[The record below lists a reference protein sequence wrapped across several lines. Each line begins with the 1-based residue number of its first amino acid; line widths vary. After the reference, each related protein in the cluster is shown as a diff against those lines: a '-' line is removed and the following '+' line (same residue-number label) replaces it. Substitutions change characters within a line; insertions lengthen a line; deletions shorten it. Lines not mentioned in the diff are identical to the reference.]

1 MLSIK
6 NIQNIPGELAFFL
19 NPEKWS
25 IFLNDFIKVIS
36 STFYISALIFFVIF
50 FLFKR
55 SAILSTLINKGS
67 KTKNIRNDKLS
78 YTFTALFYTIL
89 LAIPIPILFYTISW
103 QLSLIQNASEFTY
116 SIARGLQF
124 IAFPLFYLQ
133 LFRFLCFPGGIAEV
147 HFKWSNNIVIGLRD
161 EMRRLILTFLPII
174 FITGL
179 LVSKS
184 ESSVNGAL
192 SRLALILTLLT
203 FALFFYRLVKPK
215 TGLLS
220 SITRQNSKSLFSQ
233 LQTLWFV
240 VGMMSIIILCSLVF
254 IGYVYTAGQMT
265 ISMIDTIWLIFSMV
279 ILQQISVRWM
289 LLARRRYVQTQADEK
304 RKKLLKKKTTAD
316 TEAKNSSEIANE
328 LEESEIDIVSLSED
342 SLKLLNIILLVLG
355 ISMLGI
361 IWSDILPALSV
372 FDKFILWHHVKIVDG
387 VEQNLP
393 ITLSKLGQAV
403 LVLVLTIIAAKR
415 LPAIID
421 ILLLQNSSI
430 SVGNLYTITTLV
442 NYTIIGLGLF
452 SIFNLLGAE
461 WVKFQWLF
469 AALSVGIGFGLQEI
483 VANFISGI
491 IILFERPIRVGDYV
505 SVGDNE
511 GVVNKIRIR
520 ATTILTKDRKEL
532 LVPNKEFITSQLL
545 NWSLSDPTSR
555 ITVPVGIAYGSDI
568 ALATKILIQT
578 AEENGQV
585 LKEPTP
591 QVLFTD
597 FGENALNLQ
606 LRCFI
611 GNVDIRFKVIS
622 TLNVAINEKFNES
635 GINIS
640 FPQRDVHLD
649 IKHPIDINLNQQ
661 G

>member
-1 MLSIK
+1 
-6 NIQNIPGELAFFL
+6 
-19 NPEKWS
+19 
-25 IFLNDFIKVIS
+25 
-36 STFYISALIFFVIF
+36 
-50 FLFKR
+50 
-55 SAILSTLINKGS
+55 
-67 KTKNIRNDKLS
+67 
-78 YTFTALFYTIL
+78 
-89 LAIPIPILFYTISW
+89 
-103 QLSLIQNASEFTY
+103 
-116 SIARGLQF
+116 
-124 IAFPLFYLQ
+124 
-133 LFRFLCFPGGIAEV
+133 
-147 HFKWSNNIVIGLRD
+147 
-161 EMRRLILTFLPII
+161 
-174 FITGL
+174 
-179 LVSKS
+179 
-184 ESSVNGAL
+184 
-192 SRLALILTLLT
+192 
-203 FALFFYRLVKPK
+203 
-215 TGLLS
+215 
-220 SITRQNSKSLFSQ
+220 
-233 LQTLWFV
+233 
-240 VGMMSIIILCSLVF
+240 
-254 IGYVYTAGQMT
+254 MT
-265 ISMIDTIWLIFSMV
+265 ISLIDTIWLIFSMV

-316 TEAKNSSEIANE
+316 TAAKNSSESANE

-355 ISMLGI
+355 ISVLGI

-372 FDKFILWHHVKIVDG
+372 FDKFVLWHHVKIIDG
-387 VEQNLP
+387 VDQNLP
-393 ITLSKLGQAV
+393 ITLSNLGQAV

-469 AALSVGIGFGLQEI
+469 AALSVGIGFGLHEI

-511 GVVNKIRIR
+511 GIVNKIRIR

-532 LVPNKEFITSQLL
+532 LVPNKEFITGQLL

-555 ITVPVGIAYGSDI
+555 LTVPIGIAYGSDV

-578 AEENGQV
+578 AENNEHV

-591 QVLFTD
+591 QVQFTD
-597 FGENALNLQ
+597 FGENTLNLQ
-606 LRCFI
+606 LRCFVED
-611 GNVDIRFKVIS
+611 VDIRFKIIS
-622 TLNVAINEKFNES
+622 ELNVIINEKFNEA